1 MILSDKIL
9 ISISKIGDLYMEK
22 ILSNKTFAQN
32 LKTLRKQSKLTQNET
47 VIKLQLLGSPIS
59 RSTYSLI
66 ELGRGN
72 IFVSDLVGLQQI
84 FQVDFKEFFN
94 GISVQRESKE
104 KQN

>member
-1 MILSDKIL
+1 
-9 ISISKIGDLYMEK
+9 MEK

>member
-84 FQVDFKEFFN
+84 FQVDFKEFFD

-104 KQN
+104 K